1 MRRPYS
7 RTVIYELHVAGFT
20 RRPNSGVDS
29 AKRGT
34 YSGLIE
40 KIPYLQDL
48 GVTAV
53 ELLPVFDLSSTS
65 KMLPAG

>member
-1 MRRPYS
+1 
-7 RTVIYELHVAGFT
+7 VIYELHVAGFT

-34 YSGLIE
+34 YSGPIE

-48 GVTAV
+48 GVTAWNCCPC
-53 ELLPVFDLSSTS
+53 LI
-65 KMLPAG
+65 

>member
-1 MRRPYS
+1 
-7 RTVIYELHVAGFT
+7 VIYELHVAGFT

-48 GVTAV
+48 A
-53 ELLPVFDLSSTS
+53 
-65 KMLPAG
+65 